1 MFASKA
7 RGWRGVLASSL
18 LAASMSLLMSP
29 AMAQAP
35 MAEGEVRR
43 LDLANAKVTIRHGEI
58 KSLDMPPMTM
68 VFTARPP
75 SILKDLQV
83 GDRIRF
89 EADEQNSQYIVTRI
103 EKIQAK

>member
-1 MFASKA
+1 MIANTTQ
-7 RGWRGVLASSL
+7 GWRGAIARGL
-18 LAASMSLLMSP
+18 LATSVAMAISP
-29 AMAQAP
+29 VMAQAP

-43 LDLANAKVTIRHGEI
+43 LDVANAKVTIRHGEI

-89 EADEQNSQYIVTRI
+89 DAAEQNSQYIVTRI
-103 EKIQAK
+103 EKIQGK